1 MTERDK
7 GIPKELYEEM
17 ETAEELERELRYQQK
32 MNKGRK
38 ERELASKKKKKLPH
52 EDK

>member
-17 ETAEELERELRYQQK
+17 ETADELERELRYQQK
-32 MNKGRK
+32 RAKGRK
-38 ERELASKKKKKLPH
+38 ERQLAAKKKKLSH
-52 EDK
+52 EE

>member
-17 ETAEELERELRYQQK
+17 ETAEELESELRYQQK
-32 MNKGRK
+32 RAKGRK
-38 ERELASKKKKKLPH
+38 ARQSAVKKKKIPH
-52 EDK
+52 EEQ